1 MWTTWWIERI
11 SRVRT
16 MLNLRSW
23 TLNRNLSR
31 TWTTGG
37 RWRSTTSLSSTM
49 AVYKKLRWSSIRMLS
64 LRVWIGLICL
74 RTSSTATR
82 DHLFKIGNPRC
93 LTPICWAKV
102 FNITQPLA
110 AIVWS
115 RQPTSTK
122 PTKELRRGLE
132 LWKTQIQT
140 SGTKINNTETSLN
153 ASELLHKIIIVI

>member
-16 MLNLRSW
+16 ILNLRSW
-23 TLNRNLSR
+23 TLNHNLSR
-31 TWTTGG
+31 TWTAGG
-37 RWRSTTSLSSTM
+37 RWLSMNSLTSTT
-49 AVYKKLRWSSIRMLS
+49 AVCKKLRWSSIRMLS

-82 DHLFKIGNPRC
+82 EHLFKIGNPRC

-102 FNITQPLA
+102 FNITQPLE

-122 PTKELRRGLE
+122 PTKELRRGIE
-132 LWKTQIQT
+132 LWRTQIQT
-140 SGTKINNTETSLN
+140 SVTKINNSETLMLPSYRP
-153 ASELLHKIIIVI
+153 K